1 MGCPNLGNQY
11 VCGVY
16 STIYGITLAVVENQV
31 PNGNMEIVNGLPGQP
46 GCVVFNA
53 GCASMW
59 GLMPGSLDQAQN
71 RTVWTDGR
79 GII

>member
-1 MGCPNLGNQY
+1 M
-11 VCGVY
+11 
-16 STIYGITLAVVENQV
+16 